1 MQRIERYI
9 EAATRDNTRRGYR
22 AAIRHYEETWGG
34 LLPATAESVARY
46 LADHAE
52 QLALNTLRLH
62 LAALARWHRDQ
73 GFPDPTKAPVVRQ
86 VMRGISELHPAREH
100 QARALQLE
108 DLVRVDAMLETRIR
122 EAGISEALRARRD
135 RALLLVGFWRAF
147 RGDELLRLAVEDV
160 RQEHDGGL
168 LIRLARTKTSHGESR
183 DYPLPR
189 LSRLCPVTAYADWVG
204 CAGIERGA
212 VFRGI
217 DRWGR
222 VREQG
227 LHPNSLI
234 PLLRRLLEEAGVADA
249 ASYSAHSL
257 RRGFA
262 SWASASQWQL
272 RELMDYVGWRD
283 ARSALRYIE
292 RAAPR
297 LGGRIERALAAPE
310 DASG

>member
-86 VMRGISELHPAREH
+86 VMRGISELHPARER
-100 QARALQLE
+100 QARALRLE
-108 DLVRVDAMLETRIR
+108 DLVRVDTMLEARIR

-160 RQEHDGGL
+160 RREHDGGL
-168 LIRLARTKTSHGESR
+168 LIRLARTKTSRGETR

-189 LSRLCPVTAYADWVG
+189 LSRLCPVAAYADWVG

-310 DASG
+310 EASG